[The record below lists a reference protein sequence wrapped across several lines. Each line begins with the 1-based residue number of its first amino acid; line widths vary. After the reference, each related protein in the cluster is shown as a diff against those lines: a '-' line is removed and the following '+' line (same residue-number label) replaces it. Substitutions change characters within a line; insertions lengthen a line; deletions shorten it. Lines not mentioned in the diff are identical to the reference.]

1 MSSNAVAALGVGIAA
16 LLVAPFVTPSDIV
29 RQLTGTGNSD
39 GTSVLPEVPGA
50 EAFPGAEGFGRR
62 TRGGRGGVIM
72 PVTTL
77 AAALP
82 LRSVRTRIWRTITS
96 CVFLATIRVLPP
108 SPPA

>member
-1 MSSNAVAALGVGIAA
+1 MVSSNAVAALGVGIAA

-29 RQLTGTGNSD
+29 QQLTGTGNSD

-77 AAALP
+77 ADHGP
-82 LRSVRTRIWRTITS
+82 GSLRACIEEIGRAHV
-96 CVFLATIRVLPP
+96 
-108 SPPA
+108 